1 MVEYPRKPRL
11 THRDD
16 VVRVVEELRKFGI
29 SGMQLYR
36 SVTEIG
42 PVDLDVGAIG
52 LEHRISGRVTTVRR
66 AQDRPAGVLDPANR
80 LTIEVHQAPV
90 RVLLGVHQPVEAIAD
105 AGDQPSAIS
114 SGERD

>member
-42 PVDLDVGAIG
+42 PVDLDMLNEI
-52 LEHRISGRVTTVRR
+52 LRVPKHT
-66 AQDRPAGVLDPANR
+66 A
-80 LTIEVHQAPV
+80 
-90 RVLLGVHQPVEAIAD
+90 
-105 AGDQPSAIS
+105 
-114 SGERD
+114 

>member
-16 VVRVVEELRKFGI
+16 VMRVVEELRKFGI

-42 PVDLDVGAIG
+42 PVDLDI
-52 LEHRISGRVTTVRR
+52 LNDILR
-66 AQDRPAGVLDPANR
+66 AQKRTA
-80 LTIEVHQAPV
+80 
-90 RVLLGVHQPVEAIAD
+90 
-105 AGDQPSAIS
+105 
-114 SGERD
+114 